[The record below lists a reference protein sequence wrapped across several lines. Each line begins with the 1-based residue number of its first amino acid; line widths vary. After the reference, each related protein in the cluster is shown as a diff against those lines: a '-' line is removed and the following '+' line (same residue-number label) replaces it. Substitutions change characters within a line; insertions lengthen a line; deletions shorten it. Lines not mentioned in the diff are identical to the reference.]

1 MWDKQNK
8 WNLLIFAVIV
18 ILIVGSI
25 FFLWMKANVEVRD
38 VVEKQYLSEQFVL
51 TQYLSSTIEEM
62 LNENVLLLEVI
73 SKKESGVPDDY
84 YVSDFKTIYEIADVY
99 HVLEFVDKNGT
110 VVSGYP
116 ADRVPYGYNLYEN
129 NRSYS
134 IDHVRETG
142 EVYISDPTMMMEE
155 ILGFFVFVPVF
166 ENETYQGSIV
176 GIVVDE
182 NVVDQFDISSK
193 TTKLAYVIDDD
204 ALMLYDQSG
213 VYEKGTNYF
222 DYIDNSESSRL
233 DIVNSQINGS
243 EGNGKYPSYMSEG
256 QLEYLLISYSSI
268 EWYNHQ
274 WSVALISSEDEVDKI
289 IVSVYIKLFTVAA
302 LSVLFILF
310 VSFQVYFML
319 MHWNRSLE
327 KEVEKK
333 THELQNSNESLV
345 DANLKLQELDRL
357 KTEFVSM
364 VSHELKTPLTAMKTS
379 SEFLRE
385 DTCDSAVRAQMLDI
399 IIRSV
404 DRQTRMVDDLLDIS
418 RIESNKMKYSMDDIS
433 LLETIN
439 LSLEN
444 ISTLFGSKGIDVSV
458 DVLEGIPSVYADKD
472 RLIQVF
478 VNLLGN
484 AIKFTQDGG
493 KVSISATE
501 KGEYV
506 EVRIKDNGSG
516 MDDTQLDM
524 IFDKFYQID
533 STLTRKVGGSGL
545 GLAITKGIIEGH
557 GGNIRVESTV
567 GEGSEFIF
575 VLKKSANGADY

>member
-8 WNLLIFAVIV
+8 WNLVILAVIV

-38 VVEKQYLSEQFVL
+38 IVEEQYLSEQLVL
-51 TQYLSSTIEEM
+51 TQYLSSSIEDM

-73 SKKESGVPDDY
+73 SKKESGVPEDNFI
-84 YVSDFKTIYEIADVY
+84 SDFKTIYEISDIY
-99 HVLEFVDKNGT
+99 HALEFVDKNGT

-116 ADRVPYGYNLYEN
+116 AERVPYGYNLYEN

-134 IDHVRETG
+134 IDYVRDTG
-142 EVYISDPTMMMEE
+142 QIYISEPTMMMEE
-155 ILGFFVFVPVF
+155 MLGFFVFVPVF
-166 ENETYQGSIV
+166 ENGVYQGSVV
-176 GIVVDE
+176 GIVVAD
-182 NVVDQFDISSK
+182 NVVDQFEVSDDSI
-193 TTKLAYVIDDD
+193 KLAYVIDDD
-204 ALMLYDQSG
+204 GLILYDQSG
-213 VYEKGTNYF
+213 FYEKGSSYF
-222 DYIDNSESSRL
+222 EYVGDSESSRL
-233 DIVNSQINGS
+233 EIIDRQISGL
-243 EGNGKYPSYMSEG
+243 EGNGKYPNTLSE
-256 QLEYLLISYSSI
+256 EHVKNMLISYSSI
-268 EWYNHQ
+268 DWYNHQ
-274 WSVALISSEDEVDKI
+274 WSVALVSPEDEVDKI

-345 DANLKLQELDRL
+345 AANLKLKELDRL

-385 DTCDSAVRAQMLDI
+385 DTCDPAVRAQMLDI

-418 RIESNKMKYSMDDIS
+418 RIESNKMRYNMADIS
-433 LLETIN
+433 LQETVDHCLED
-439 LSLEN
+439 
-444 ISTLFGSKGIDVSV
+444 ISALFGSKGIDI
-458 DVLEGIPSVYADKD
+458 DLDIPDDLSLVYADRD

-484 AIKFTQDGG
+484 AIKFTQEGG
-493 KVSISATE
+493 NVSISASE
-501 KGEYV
+501 KGEFV
-506 EVRIKDNGSG
+506 EVRIKDNGPG
-516 MDDTQLDM
+516 MDEAQLEM

-557 GGNIRVESTV
+557 GGSITVESTL
-567 GEGSEFIF
+567 GEGSEFILL
-575 VLKKSANGADY
+575 LKRSITEK

>member
-8 WNLLIFAVIV
+8 WNLLIFGVIV

-25 FFLWMKANVEVRD
+25 FFLWMKANAEVRD
-38 VVEKQYLSEQFVL
+38 IVEEQYLNEQLVL
-51 TQYLSSTIEEM
+51 TQYLSSSIEDM

-73 SKKESGVPDDY
+73 SKKESGVPEDNF
-84 YVSDFKTIYEIADVY
+84 VSDFKTIYEISDIY

-116 ADRVPYGYNLYEN
+116 AEKVPYGYNLYEN
-129 NRSYS
+129 DRSYS
-134 IDHVRETG
+134 IDYVRETG
-142 EVYISDPTMMMEE
+142 QIYISDPTIMMEE
-155 ILGFFVFVPVF
+155 SLGFFVFVPVF
-166 ENETYQGSIV
+166 ENEIYQGSII

-182 NVVDQFDISSK
+182 NVVDQFEVSENS
-193 TTKLAYVIDDD
+193 TKIAYVIDDTGQ
-204 ALMLYDQSG
+204 MLYDQSG
-213 VYEKGTNYF
+213 FYEKGSSYF
-222 DYIDNSESSRL
+222 EYVDDSESSRL
-233 DIVNSQINGS
+233 EIINKQINGL
-243 EGNGKYPSYMSEG
+243 EGNGKYPNSLSEEHA
-256 QLEYLLISYSSI
+256 QNVLISYSSI
-268 EWYNHQ
+268 DWYNHQ
-274 WSVALISSEDEVDKI
+274 WSVALISPEDEVDKL

-345 DANLKLQELDRL
+345 DANLKLKELDRV

-418 RIESNKMKYSMDDIS
+418 RIESNKMKYSMDDVS
-433 LLETIN
+433 LLETVD

-444 ISTLFGSKGIDVSV
+444 IAALFSSKGIDVNV
-458 DVLEGIPSVYADKD
+458 NIPADVSSVYADKD

-484 AIKFTQDGG
+484 AIKFTQEGG
-493 KVSISATE
+493 NVTISASE
-501 KGEYV
+501 KGEFV

-516 MDDTQLDM
+516 MDETQLEM

-557 GGNIRVESTV
+557 GGSINVESTL
-567 GEGSEFIF
+567 GEGSEFILL
-575 VLKKSANGADY
+575 LKRSMTEK

>member
-38 VVEKQYLSEQFVL
+38 IVEEQYLSEQLVL
-51 TQYLSSTIEEM
+51 TQYLSSSIEDM

-73 SKKESGVPDDY
+73 SKKESGVPDDNFI
-84 YVSDFKTIYEIADVY
+84 SDFKTIYEISDIY
-99 HVLEFVDKNGT
+99 HALEFVDKNGT

-116 ADRVPYGYNLYEN
+116 AERVPYGYNLYEN

-134 IDHVRETG
+134 IDYVRDTG
-142 EVYISDPTMMMEE
+142 QIYISEPTMMMEE
-155 ILGFFVFVPVF
+155 MLGFFVFVPVF
-166 ENETYQGSIV
+166 ENGVYQGSVV
-176 GIVVDE
+176 GIVVAD
-182 NVVDQFDISSK
+182 NVVDQFEVSDDSIK
-193 TTKLAYVIDDD
+193 IAYVIDDNG
-204 ALMLYDQSG
+204 LILYDQSG
-213 VYEKGTNYF
+213 FYEKGSSYF
-222 DYIDNSESSRL
+222 EYVGDSESSRL
-233 DIVNSQINGS
+233 EIIDRQISGL
-243 EGNGKYPSYMSEG
+243 EGNGKYPNTSSEEHV
-256 QLEYLLISYSSI
+256 QNMLISYSSI
-268 EWYNHQ
+268 DWYNHQ
-274 WSVALISSEDEVDKI
+274 WSVALVSPEDEVDKI

-345 DANLKLQELDRL
+345 AANLKLKELDRL

-385 DTCDSAVRAQMLDI
+385 DTCDPAVRAQMLDI

-418 RIESNKMKYSMDDIS
+418 RIESNKMRYNMADIS
-433 LLETIN
+433 LQETVDHCLED
-439 LSLEN
+439 
-444 ISTLFGSKGIDVSV
+444 ISALFGSKGIDI
-458 DVLEGIPSVYADKD
+458 DLDIPDDLSLVYADRD

-484 AIKFTQDGG
+484 AIKFTQEGG
-493 KVSISATE
+493 NVSISASE
-501 KGEYV
+501 KGEFV
-506 EVRIKDNGSG
+506 EVRIKDNGPG
-516 MDDTQLDM
+516 MDEAQLEM

-557 GGNIRVESTV
+557 GGSITVESTL
-567 GEGSEFIF
+567 GEGSEFILL
-575 VLKKSANGADY
+575 LKRSITEK

>member
-8 WNLLIFAVIV
+8 WNLVILAVIV

-38 VVEKQYLSEQFVL
+38 IVEEQYLSEQLVL
-51 TQYLSSTIEEM
+51 TQYLSSTIEDM

-73 SKKESGVPDDY
+73 SKKESGVPEDNFI
-84 YVSDFKTIYEIADVY
+84 SDFKTIYEISDIY
-99 HVLEFVDKNGT
+99 HALEFVDKNGT

-116 ADRVPYGYNLYEN
+116 AERVPYGYNLYEN

-134 IDHVRETG
+134 IDYVRDTG
-142 EVYISDPTMMMEE
+142 QIYISEPTMMMEE
-155 ILGFFVFVPVF
+155 MLGFFVFVPVF
-166 ENETYQGSIV
+166 ENGVYQGSVV
-176 GIVVDE
+176 GILVAD
-182 NVVDQFDISSK
+182 NVVDQFEVSDDSIK
-193 TTKLAYVIDDD
+193 IAYVIDDNG
-204 ALMLYDQSG
+204 LILYDQSG
-213 VYEKGTNYF
+213 FYEKGSSYF
-222 DYIDNSESSRL
+222 EYVGDSESSRL
-233 DIVNSQINGS
+233 EIIDRQISGL
-243 EGNGKYPSYMSEG
+243 EGNGKYPNTSSEEHV
-256 QLEYLLISYSSI
+256 QNMLISYSSI
-268 EWYNHQ
+268 DWYNHQ
-274 WSVALISSEDEVDKI
+274 WSVALVSPEDEVDKI

-333 THELQNSNESLV
+333 TYELQNSNESLV
-345 DANLKLQELDRL
+345 AANLKLKELDRL

-385 DTCDSAVRAQMLDI
+385 DTCDSAVRSQMLDI

-418 RIESNKMKYSMDDIS
+418 RIESNKMRYNMADIS
-433 LLETIN
+433 LQETVDHCLED
-439 LSLEN
+439 
-444 ISTLFGSKGIDVSV
+444 ISALFGSKGIDI
-458 DVLEGIPSVYADKD
+458 DLDIPDDLSLVYADRD

-484 AIKFTQDGG
+484 AIKFTQEGG
-493 KVSISATE
+493 NVSISASE
-501 KGEYV
+501 KGEFV
-506 EVRIKDNGSG
+506 EVRIKDNGPG
-516 MDDTQLDM
+516 MDEAQLEM

-557 GGNIRVESTV
+557 GGSITVESTL
-567 GEGSEFIF
+567 GEGSEFILL
-575 VLKKSANGADY
+575 LKRSITEK